1 MMSQLL
7 LLLSGDVETNPGPAR
22 EKKPD
27 PKKIMEDKVNSH
39 DEKIEALEK
48 LVNDQKQMLES
59 MTEKQVELQ
68 TALEDSKVEFNKS
81 LEDKKV
87 LDASLG
93 DIKVTVGEYIEKQV
107 DLKQIH
113 SVHLCRKIIKQLD
126 MATRKMGNNVIVFS
140 FFKSNCTVCK
150 KINV

>member
-1 MMSQLL
+1 MMIAQLL
-7 LLLSGDVETNPGPAR
+7 LILSGDVETNPGPAR

-93 DIKVTVGEYIEKQV
+93 DIKVSVGEYIQKQV
-107 DLKQIH
+107 DLKQNH
-113 SVHLCRKIIKQLD
+113 SVLYIKD
-126 MATRKMGNNVIVFS
+126 HCI
-140 FFKSNCTVCK
+140 
-150 KINV
+150 

>member
-1 MMSQLL
+1 MVKLKIL

-39 DEKIEALEK
+39 DEKIAALEQ
-48 LVNDQKQMLES
+48 LVKEQKKMLEA

-68 TALEDSKVEFNKS
+68 TALEDSKVELTKS

-87 LDASLG
+87 LDASVR
-93 DIKVTVGEYIEKQV
+93 DIKMALGEGFEKQV
-107 DLKQIH
+107 DLNWTPSFRACLSNISIKNIGMSILVQGRRI
-113 SVHLCRKIIKQLD
+113 KIW
-126 MATRKMGNNVIVFS
+126 G
-140 FFKSNCTVCK
+140 
-150 KINV
+150 KIPN

>member
-1 MMSQLL
+1 MVKTQTL

-39 DEKIEALEK
+39 DEKIAALEK
-48 LVNDQKQMLES
+48 LVTDQKKMLEA

-87 LDASLG
+87 LDASVG
-93 DIKVTVGEYIEKQV
+93 DIKMALGEGFQKQV
-107 DLKQIH
+107 DLKQTKKT
-113 SVHLCRKIIKQLD
+113 CRKHP
-126 MATRKMGNNVIVFS
+126 S
-140 FFKSNCTVCK
+140 FHLQ
-150 KINV
+150 I